1 MKRLLPFPLL
11 SAALLALWLLLNQ
24 TVSLGHI
31 LLGGVAALAGGWAFT
46 LLDPPKARVRRPAVI
61 LRLFF
66 SVLVDILRSNMAV
79 ARIVLRLGDRK
90 RSSGFVNIPLDLRD
104 PYGLAVLACI
114 ITSTPGTLW
123 ASFNPATGML
133 MIHVLDL
140 IDKREW
146 VETIKNRYEQPLR
159 EIFE

>member
-1 MKRLLPFPLL
+1 MTRLLPFPLL
-11 SAALLALWLLLNQ
+11 SAAILALWLLLNQ
-24 TVSLGHI
+24 TVSLGHV
-31 LLGGVAALAGGWAFT
+31 LLGGIVALVGSWALT
-46 LLDPPKARVRRPAVI
+46 LLEPPKARIRRPGVI

-66 SVLVDILRSNMAV
+66 SVLVDILRSNIAG
-79 ARIVLRLGDRK
+79 ARIVLGLGARE
-90 RSSGFVNIPLDLRD
+90 RSSGFVHIPLDLRD

-146 VETIKNRYEQPLR
+146 VETIKNRYERPLR